1 MPITYAWIFITGI
14 IVFLIVIVILL
25 FFTRSAI
32 ELPLDAEGSVIDEY
46 PADSEE
52 MLAQLS
58 EDARISYERAKAWQE
73 QYPPDSIRT
82 DITSPQYIAI
92 QEKGVSAFEFV
103 WEPET
108 TCFVAAR
115 TEIQFMDGECCVQ
128 TNLPLPKTQEVY
140 YWEAKMFEKPEST
153 TVAVGLATKPYP
165 SWRLPGWNRCSVG
178 YFSND
183 GCRYFSSPFRNK
195 SYGLMFNHGDVI
207 GVGYRPHTGTV
218 FFTRNGR
225 KLEDAYRG
233 LRRNFFPTIG
243 ANGPCQVHVNLG
255 QSGFVFIEANV
266 KKWGLAPSQGTLAP
280 PPAYGLENDTLLL
293 AAGTS
298 TNDPASLLIDMGSSR
313 PHPPSY
319 SSQVSL

>member
-1 MPITYAWIFITGI
+1 MSNSYAWIFITGI
-14 IVFLIVIVILL
+14 VVFLLVIIILL
-25 FFTRSAI
+25 FFTRSSI
-32 ELPLDAEGSVIDEY
+32 ELPIDDASDEEC
-46 PADSEE
+46 PVDSEE
-52 MLAQLS
+52 MVAALP
-58 EDARISYERAKAWQE
+58 EDARISYEMAKAWQE
-73 QYPPDSIRT
+73 QHPPDSIVT

-103 WEPET
+103 WEPDT

-128 TNLPLPKTQEVY
+128 TNLPLPRMQEVY
-140 YWEAKMFEKPEST
+140 YWEAKMFEKPDTT
-153 TVAVGLATKPYP
+153 TVAVGLTTKPYP
-165 SWRLPGWNRCSVG
+165 SWRLPGEGWNRFSVG

-183 GCRYFSSPFRNK
+183 GRRYSSSPFNGK
-195 SYGLMFNHGDVI
+195 PYGLMFNHGDVI
-207 GVGYRPHTGTV
+207 GVGYRPRTGTV

-225 KLEDAYRG
+225 KMEDAKRG
-233 LRRNFFPTIG
+233 LRRNLFPTIG

-266 KKWGLAPSQGTLAP
+266 KRWGLAPSQGTLAP
-280 PPAYGLENDTLLL
+280 PPAYGLENDTVLL

-298 TNDPASLLIDMGSSR
+298 TDNPASFLIDMGSSR

-319 SSQVSL
+319 SSQISD